1 MRASQFLSELTVD
14 TGIKQA
20 LKQKGYKELGHG
32 QDQLVFLEPG
42 SGMILKIFGTNRSQN
57 GSAGSNGLTFP
68 QQTFKAFA
76 DYCAKRPDNQFLPYF
91 SGWET
96 FEFGGQRYLQIRCE
110 RLFPGTKY
118 RSIFGLLEE
127 MSSEAAL
134 HKNGA
139 KIFLKD
145 KMEDDDD
152 WGENEYERM
161 GQLITM
167 LGGEEQYYLLW
178 KTLSEL
184 GDIADRGGFH
194 VDLHD
199 ENFMLGSDGHIVIS
213 DPFFSGW
220 GKRDR

>member
-1 MRASQFLSELTVD
+1 MRAAQFLSELSVD

-32 QDQLVFLEPG
+32 QDQLVFLEPRTK
-42 SGMILKIFGTNRSQN
+42 MILKIFGTNNSHN
-57 GSAGSNGLTFP
+57 GSAGSGGLTFP
-68 QQTFKAFA
+68 QETFKAFA
-76 DYCAKRPDNQFLPYF
+76 DYCAKHPDNPFLPIF

-96 FEFGGQRYLQIRCE
+96 FEFKGQRYLQIRCE

-118 RSIFGLLEE
+118 RSVFGMLEE
-127 MSSEAAL
+127 ISSSAANN
-134 HKNGA
+134 KGGA
-139 KIFLKD
+139 KDFLDD
-145 KMEDDDD
+145 KMDDDDD
-152 WGENEYERM
+152 WGGNEYDRM

-167 LGGEEQYYLLW
+167 LGGEAEYYLLW
-178 KTLSEL
+178 QTLYEL
-184 GDIADRGGFH
+184 AAIADRGGFH
-194 VDLHD
+194 IDLHD